1 MTHMTALKGIN
12 EEIRKQI
19 AEWEKS
25 NSDCS
30 DYRDSNYTSITKEV
44 YDGGGVDQDSTRCYS
59 TYVLVSRLNESY
71 DTTTTMKNNDGF
83 ETT

>member
-12 EEIRKQI
+12 EEIRKKI
-19 AEWEKS
+19 VEWEKS
-25 NSDCS
+25 NSGCS
-30 DYRDSNYTSITKEV
+30 DDSDSNDTSITKEV
-44 YDGGGVDQDSTRCYS
+44 DDGGGDQDLTRFDS

-71 DTTTTMKNNDGF
+71 DTTTSMKNNDGF